1 VREDGAGGGCYC
13 AADGDS
19 LCGLFD
25 DCSVIELRMLAASLS
40 FSSWNVL
47 AGTAVY
53 RSITVITGHVRAPAA
68 AAETISAPKRAAR
81 RFVFHDFLSVK
92 TGAGV
97 AMDGNGGA
105 SWERVCA

>member
-1 VREDGAGGGCYC
+1 
-13 AADGDS
+13 
-19 LCGLFD
+19 
-25 DCSVIELRMLAASLS
+25 
-40 FSSWNVL
+40 
-47 AGTAVY
+47 VY

-81 RFVFHDFLSVK
+81 RFVFHDFLSVE

-105 SWERVCA
+105 SWARVCARAIIYNNSRGGKIGELKSIVGMQGASNE